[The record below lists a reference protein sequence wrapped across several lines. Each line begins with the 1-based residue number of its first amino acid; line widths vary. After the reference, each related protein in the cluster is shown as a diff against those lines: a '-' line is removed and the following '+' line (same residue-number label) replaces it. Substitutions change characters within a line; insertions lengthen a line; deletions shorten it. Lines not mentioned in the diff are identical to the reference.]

1 VRVKAIDTV
10 PAALR
15 FSIQFGLGIKPEQWP
30 LSVPR
35 MRRMIAASLPAK
47 CKSAEITLLIAANR
61 QAQALNRDYRN
72 KDYATNILTFA
83 YQGLP
88 DIRADLVICRPVA
101 AREAKTEH
109 RLLEHHLAHLLV
121 HGVLHASGLDHE
133 EEGQAQAMES
143 LEIAILKRFR
153 IPNPYLSTGP

>member
-1 VRVKAIDTV
+1 MATPRTTPK
-10 PAALR
+10 LQ
-15 FSIQFGLGIKPEQWP
+15 FSIQFGPGVNATTWP

-47 CKSAEITLLIAANR
+47 CRSAEINLLIAASK
-61 QAQALNRDYRN
+61 QAQNLNRDYRH

-83 YQGLP
+83 YQGTP
-88 DIRADLVICRPVA
+88 DIKADLVICKPVA
-101 AREAKTEH
+101 AREAKAEGKTI
-109 RLLEHHLAHLLV
+109 EHHLAHLLV

-133 EEGQAQAMES
+133 EDAQAQAMES

-153 IPNPYLSTGP
+153 IPNPYLSTGH